1 MLHVEKIAGL
11 RSVDNLVERVGFG
24 GRWIGVER
32 DVFGGE
38 EMLGD
43 VFATGFVADVFIGG
57 AAGGGRGWG
66 WGWGGSRGGGV
77 VLSKGVWLLLRFDN
91 EMSGFW

>member
-11 RSVDNLVERVGFG
+11 RTVDDLVERVGFG

-38 EMLGD
+38 EMLRD

-57 AAGGGRGWG
+57 TTGGGRSGC
-66 WGWGGSRGGGV
+66 GSRNGGV
-77 VLSKGVWLLLRFDN
+77 VLSNGVWLLLRFDD

>member
-32 DVFGGE
+32 DVFGRE

-66 WGWGGSRGGGV
+66 WGV

>member
-11 RSVDNLVERVGFG
+11 RSVDDLVERVGFG

-38 EMLGD
+38 KMLGD
-43 VFATGFVADVFIGG
+43 VFATGFVANVFIGG
-57 AAGGGRGWG
+57 TTG
-66 WGWGGSRGGGV
+66 GGSRSGGV
-77 VLSKGVWLLLRFDN
+77 VLSDGGWLLLGFDN

>member
-1 MLHVEKIAGL
+1 MLNVEKVPGL
-11 RSVDNLVERVGFG
+11 RSVDDLVKRVGFG

-57 AAGGGRGWG
+57 AAGGGRGWS
-66 WGWGGSRGGGV
+66 GSRCGGV
-77 VLSKGVWLLLRFDN
+77 VLSEGVWLLLGFDS